1 MIDIDI
7 EELCAWARESGDIA
21 LRLFSHAR
29 ARRKAD
35 NSPVT
40 EADVAIERLLV
51 ERITAR
57 YPDHGIIGEEQTQ
70 FDITKEYVWAL
81 DPIDGTASFVAGLP
95 VWGISIG
102 LLHRG
107 IPSMGLFYMPLTNDC
122 YWAIEDRA
130 FLGHQP
136 ICVDTKPEQEW
147 HSEDWLAIPS
157 DAHRRL
163 EIDFIGKTRSL
174 GSAAAAICYVARG
187 SALGAVLTYA
197 TIWDLA
203 GGLAILKAAGGVGVT
218 LAGQPLDP
226 SPLIDGRALREPL
239 LFGAPGTV
247 DSLRRHIRARR

>member
-7 EELCAWARESGDIA
+7 EELCIWARECGDIA
-21 LRLFSHAR
+21 LRMFNR
-29 ARRKAD
+29 AKTQRKPD

-40 EADVAIERLLV
+40 EADIAIERILV
-51 ERITAR
+51 ERIAAR
-57 YPDHGIIGEEQTQ
+57 YPAHGIIGEEQTRY
-70 FDITKEYVWAL
+70 DITREYVWAL

-107 IPSMGLFYMPLTNDC
+107 IPCAGLFYMPLTDDC

-130 FLGHQP
+130 FSGHQR
-136 ICVDTKPEQEW
+136 IFVDTKPEQEW
-147 HSEDWLAIPS
+147 DSEDWLAIPS

-187 SALGAVLTYA
+187 SALGAVLTHA

-203 GGLAILKAAGGVGVT
+203 GSLAILNAAGGFCGTLSGVPFDS
-218 LAGQPLDP
+218 AEM
-226 SPLIDGRALREPL
+226 IDGRSVREPL
-239 LFGAPGTV
+239 LVGAPGTV
-247 DSLRRHIRARR
+247 ESLRCHIRVRR

>member
-1 MIDIDI
+1 MIDINI

-21 LRLFSHAR
+21 LRLFNRAR
-29 ARRKAD
+29 AQRKAD

-40 EADVAIERLLV
+40 EADVAIERFLV

-57 YPDHGIIGEEQTQ
+57 YPDHGIIGEEQTRC
-70 FDITKEYVWAL
+70 DITKEYVWAL

-107 IPSMGLFYMPLTNDC
+107 IPYAGLFYMPLTDDC
-122 YWAIEDRA
+122 YWTIGGRA
-130 FLGHQP
+130 FLGNQP
-136 ICVDTKPEQEW
+136 MCVDARSEQEW
-147 HSEDWLAIPS
+147 DSEDWLAIPS

-174 GSAAAAICYVARG
+174 GSVAAALCYVARG

-203 GGLAILKAAGGVGVT
+203 GGMAILSAAGGVGIT
-218 LAGQPLDP
+218 LAGQLLDP
-226 SPLIDGRALREPL
+226 TTLIDGQALREPL
-239 LFGAPGTV
+239 LFGAPGVV
-247 DSLRRHIRARR
+247 DSLRCRIQARH

>member
-7 EELCAWARESGDIA
+7 DELQVWVRECGDIA
-21 LRLFSHAR
+21 LRLFNRVKAQ
-29 ARRKAD
+29 RKAD

-40 EADVAIERLLV
+40 EADVTIERVLV
-51 ERITAR
+51 ERLTQR
-57 YPDHGIIGEEQTQ
+57 YPDHGIIGEEQTKI
-70 FDITKEYVWAL
+70 DITKEYVWAL

-107 IPSMGLFYMPLTNDC
+107 VPCAGLFYMPLTDDC
-122 YWAIEDRA
+122 YWAFGDRA
-130 FLGHQP
+130 FLGRQP
-136 ICVDTKPEQEW
+136 ISVVVAADNEW
-147 HSEDWLAIPS
+147 NSEDWLAIPS

-163 EIDFIGKTRSL
+163 DIDFIGKTRSL

-203 GGLAILKAAGGVGVT
+203 GGIAILKAAGGVGVT
-218 LAGQPLDP
+218 LSGVPLDNAA
-226 SPLIDGRALREPL
+226 LLEGRVIREPL

-247 DSLRRHIRARR
+247 EALRCRIRARR

>member
-1 MIDIDI
+1 VTDIDI

-21 LRLFSHAR
+21 LRLFNRAR
-29 ARRKAD
+29 AQRKAD

-40 EADVAIERLLV
+40 EADVAIERILV
-51 ERITAR
+51 ERIAAR
-57 YPDHGIIGEEQTQ
+57 YPDHGIIGEEQTR

-102 LLHRG
+102 LLHHG
-107 IPSMGLFYMPLTNDC
+107 VPYAGLFYMPLTDDC
-122 YWAIEDRA
+122 YWAIDDRA

-136 ICVDTKPEQEW
+136 ICVDTKPEHAWE
-147 HSEDWLAIPS
+147 SEDWLAIPS

-203 GGLAILKAAGGVGVT
+203 GGIAILKAAGGVGVT
-218 LAGQPLDP
+218 LAGTPFDP
-226 SPLIDGRALREPL
+226 ATLIDGRALREPL

-247 DSLRRHIRARR
+247 DSLRRHIRVRR

>member
-70 FDITKEYVWAL
+70 FDITREYVWAL

-122 YWAIEDRA
+122 YWAIEDCA
-130 FLGHQP
+130 FFGRQP
-136 ICVDTKPEQEW
+136 IYVDTKPEQEW
-147 HSEDWLAIPS
+147 HNEDWLAIPS

-226 SPLIDGRALREPL
+226 RPLIDGRALQEPL

-247 DSLRRHIRARR
+247 DSLRRHIRVRR

>member
-7 EELCAWARESGDIA
+7 EELCAWMRECGDVA
-21 LRLFSHAR
+21 LRLFNRAR
-29 ARRKAD
+29 AQRKSD

-40 EADVAIERLLV
+40 EADVAIERILV
-51 ERITAR
+51 ERVTAR
-57 YPDHGIIGEEQTQ
+57 YPDHGIIGEEQTRFAMTQ
-70 FDITKEYVWAL
+70 EYVWAL

-107 IPSMGLFYMPLTNDC
+107 IPYAGIFYMPLTDDC
-122 YWAIEDRA
+122 YWAIDNRA
-130 FLGHQP
+130 FLNHRP
-136 ICVDTKPEQEW
+136 LSIHPTSEQEW
-147 HSEDWLAIPS
+147 ESEDWLAIPS

-187 SALGAVLTYA
+187 SALGAVLTHA
-197 TIWDLA
+197 TIWDVA
-203 GGLAILKAAGGVGVT
+203 GSIAVLRAAGGVGIT
-218 LAGQPLDP
+218 LAGAPFEP
-226 SPLIDGRALREPL
+226 AAIIDGRAVREPL

-247 DSLRRHIRARR
+247 EALRRHIRVRC

>member
-7 EELCAWARESGDIA
+7 EELCAWVRECGDIA
-21 LRLFSHAR
+21 LRLFNRAR
-29 ARRKAD
+29 AQRKAD

-40 EADVAIERLLV
+40 EADVTIERLLV
-51 ERITAR
+51 ERIATR
-57 YPDHGIIGEEQTQ
+57 YPDHGIIGEEQTR

-95 VWGISIG
+95 VWGISLG

-107 IPSMGLFYMPLTNDC
+107 VPSAGLFYMPLTDDC
-122 YWAIEDRA
+122 YWAVDHHA
-130 FLGHQP
+130 FFNHQP
-136 ICVDTKPEQEW
+136 LFVDTTPEQEW
-147 HSEDWLAIPS
+147 DSEDWLAIPS

-163 EIDFIGKTRSL
+163 EIDFVGKTRSL
-174 GSAAAAICYVARG
+174 GSVAAALCYVARG

-203 GGLAILKAAGGVGVT
+203 GGIAILSAAGGIGAT
-218 LAGQPLDP
+218 LAGEPFDP
-226 SPLIDGRALREPL
+226 AAVIDGRVVREPL

-247 DSLRRHIRARR
+247 EALRRHIRVRR